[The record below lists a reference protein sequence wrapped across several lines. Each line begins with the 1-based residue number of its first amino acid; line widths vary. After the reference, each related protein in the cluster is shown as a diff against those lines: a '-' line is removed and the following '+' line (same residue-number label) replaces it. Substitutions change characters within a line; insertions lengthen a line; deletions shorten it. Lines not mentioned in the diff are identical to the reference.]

1 MLQSA
6 MPALIPQVYLHYDPA
21 VVRTLRHRASFP
33 RQRMDFLLLLPNRAR
48 VVIEVD
54 GQHHFTRNDKP
65 SLPAYAE
72 MVSADR
78 NLRLAGYE
86 IFGANELVGADAQA
100 LIERFFDRL
109 FHLHGVGSAAIGET
123 PFERS
128 ETPR

>member
-1 MLQSA
+1 
-6 MPALIPQVYLHYDPA
+6 
-21 VVRTLRHRASFP
+21 VRTLAHRASFA

-65 SLPAYAE
+65 SLTAYSE
-72 MVSADR
+72 MVCADR
-78 NLRLAGYE
+78 DLRLAGYE
-86 IFGANELVGADAQA
+86 IFRFGANELVGTGSQA

-109 FHLHGVGSAAIGET
+109 FQLHGIGSAATGET
-123 PFERS
+123 LLKRS